1 MNDIYISDNFKLSE
15 FESPDTKEIKI
26 NEELVDKLEQLRKK
40 VNDKSD
46 IDDEIGLIINSAYR
60 TPEHNKSVGGVDNSQ
75 HLKGDAADVSLNN
88 LPYDADSMEGIA
100 EEIGFNGIGK
110 YNTFIHLDVRP
121 SGQARWDN
129 RA

>member
-110 YNTFIHLDVRP
+110 YNTFIHLDVRDN
-121 SGQARWDN
+121 GQARWDN